1 MVVYTNKLGIVCIEP
16 NEGYLLKKGN
26 EIYKK
31 VYLGK
36 NDRAELYEEII
47 DENYV
52 HEEKTVEINVVI
64 DDLTSLKYELIK
76 LSKTNLTKYL
86 ENNPLFSKVK
96 YKEGRYYNV
105 NIEHQLR
112 ITSQLFLY
120 KNNEEYQIMWNDTG
134 NIYEEWTYEELLSL
148 SNEMNE
154 YIRPLVKKQQEIELN
169 IKNAENKETLLNIK
183 IEY

>member
-47 DENYV
+47 D
-52 HEEKTVEINVVI
+52 EINVVI

-148 SNEMNE
+148 SNEINE

>member
-76 LSKTNLTKYL
+76 LSNTNLTKYL

-96 YKEGRYYNV
+96 YKEGRY
-105 NIEHQLR
+105 
-112 ITSQLFLY
+112 
-120 KNNEEYQIMWNDTG
+120 
-134 NIYEEWTYEELLSL
+134 
-148 SNEMNE
+148 
-154 YIRPLVKKQQEIELN
+154 
-169 IKNAENKETLLNIK
+169 
-183 IEY
+183 